1 MMNSSKIS
9 DLNNND
15 GDNDPF
21 RSLKSLCL
29 DAYSTESIIFPASWK
44 AFSEIEIEG
53 IELATRSN
61 DRLCVTW
68 KGTSSSSSSSSS
80 AFPLIW
86 LRDNCRC
93 PECFNPAT
101 LSRIAPLKNINGNSI
116 KPEKVSLTD
125 DKKFLIMYWGDGHVS
140 HYPARWLRCNAFS
153 ESEPDPL
160 ADIQLQLWDAS
171 TCRDRMRKFDF
182 DDVLSDDR
190 ILYEMFLEV
199 KVLGI
204 ALVENTPLMTGQ
216 LNKLADKVGFL
227 FPTKYGE
234 TFQVRSKENPS
245 NGAYHTGDLPLHT
258 DSASYNTQPG
268 IQMLHCIKQAAHG
281 GGNPL
286 VDGFK
291 VASDLR
297 TTSPDSYDVLT
308 KQILEF
314 YDRGTDTLGEF
325 YYHAKHYVLRLN
337 EKNEVDRISFSDHG
351 RSAMN
356 RMQVDDV
363 MKTYKALSSFTAL
376 LYAPENVFE
385 YKMKDG
391 DMLIMDNYRVLHG
404 RKSFTVSPG
413 SARHLEGGYFDWD
426 TVMSKLRI
434 LKNNLE
440 EP

>member
-1 MMNSSKIS
+1 MAIMTHSVLGKVCVWMHTLPNRSS
-9 DLNNND
+9 
-15 GDNDPF
+15 
-21 RSLKSLCL
+21 SLSVN
-29 DAYSTESIIFPASWK
+29 WK
-44 AFSEIEIEG
+44 AFSEIEIER
-53 IELATRSN
+53 IELATRN

-68 KGTSSSSSSSSS
+68 MGTSSPSSSSSSLSSS
-80 AFPLIW
+80 SSFPLIW

-93 PECFNPAT
+93 PGCFNAST
-101 LSRIAPLKNINGNSI
+101 LSRIAPLKNINGNNI

-125 DKKFLIMYWGDGHVS
+125 DKKFLIFNWEDGHVS

-182 DDVLSDDR
+182 NDLLSNDR
-190 ILYEMFLEV
+190 VLYEMFLEV

-204 ALVENTPLMTGQ
+204 ALIENTPLRTGQ

-245 NGAYHTGDLPLHT
+245 NGAFHTGDLPLHT

-281 GGNPL
+281 GGNTL

-314 YDRGTDTLGEF
+314 YDRGTDILGEF

-363 MKTYKALSSFTAL
+363 IKTYKALSLFTAL

-385 YKMKDG
+385 YNMKDG